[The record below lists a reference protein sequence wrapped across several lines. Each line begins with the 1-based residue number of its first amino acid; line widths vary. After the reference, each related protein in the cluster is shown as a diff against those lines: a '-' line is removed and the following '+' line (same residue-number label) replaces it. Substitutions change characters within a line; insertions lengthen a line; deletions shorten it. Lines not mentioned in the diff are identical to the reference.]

1 MLMRKRSMRAAAV
14 LSALALTL
22 VAGCGQKPGVAQLY
36 APGSYGAQNV
46 APGQPGIPGQPGA
59 IPGAPGSTGQN
70 AIPGAS
76 VPGQQAGA
84 TQSGGTAGT
93 GGTSGT
99 GGTGGTGGPTGGPGG
114 DGGGSGGPADTT
126 GVTDSTIKIGI
137 HAPVTGAAAF
147 PQRSFENAV
156 GVYASYINSKGGI
169 NGRKLEVLFRDDKFD
184 PNHARAVCKDLA
196 QQQKVFM
203 IIGGAGSDQIDSCA
217 RYANSVGVPYVSAGV
232 HETRPGLGPLSQL
245 RTYYAASLTY
255 EQQAPL
261 ITNLVKKQ
269 FPNETVGLLVA
280 SNDSLNSYF
289 DTQNASL
296 AQAIGD
302 RLEFADRVPKNIQS
316 EAPTIAAQICN
327 SGVSA
332 VVWNAAPSGLINV
345 TKSMT
350 CNVRFL
356 GPGNTNGLNIV
367 AQGGCPQL
375 DDAQFFSSFP
385 QLDKINQ
392 MDPNFEPAYRK
403 KNGSNPDDIGIAI
416 WGVEKLVSQI
426 LAAGGK
432 DLSRQSFMAAMDS
445 GKTFDNGVYPQ
456 VNFGKSRFGGTAMHL
471 LRADCGSSRF
481 FTERLNVR

>member
-1 MLMRKRSMRAAAV
+1 MQMRKRSMRAAAV
-14 LSALALTL
+14 LSVLALTL

-36 APGSYGAQNV
+36 APGAQGV
-46 APGQPGIPGQPGA
+46 APGQPGVPGQPGT
-59 IPGAPGSTGQN
+59 IPGAPGSTGQDTV
-70 AIPGAS
+70 PGAS
-76 VPGQQAGA
+76 VPGQQPGA
-84 TQSGGTAGT
+84 TRSGGTA
-93 GGTSGT
+93 GTSGT
-99 GGTGGTGGPTGGPGG
+99 GGTGGSGGTAGPGG
-114 DGGGSGGPADTT
+114 DGGSGPGDTT
-126 GVTDSTIKIGI
+126 GVTDKAIKIGI

-261 ITNLVKKQ
+261 ITDLVASQ
-269 FPNETVGLLVA
+269 FDGETVGLLVA
-280 SNDSLNSYF
+280 SNDSLDSYF
-289 DTQNASL
+289 GTQQASL
-296 AQAIGD
+296 EKAVGD
-302 RLEFADRVPKNIQS
+302 NLEFADRVPKNIQS

-350 CNVRFL
+350 CSVRFL

-385 QLDKINQ
+385 QLDKINK

-403 KNGSNPDDIGIAI
+403 KNGGSNPDDIGIAI

-432 DLSRQSFMAAMDS
+432 DLSRESFMAAMDS

-456 VNFGKSRFGGTAMHL
+456 VNFGKSRFGGTAMHQ
-471 LRADCGSSRF
+471 LRADCGSNRF
-481 FTERLNVR
+481 LTERLNVR

>member
-1 MLMRKRSMRAAAV
+1 MLLRKRMKRTAAV

-36 APGSYGAQNV
+36 GPGGTYGAQGV
-46 APGQPGIPGQPGA
+46 APGQQGLPGQPGA
-59 IPGAPGSTGQN
+59 VPGEPGSAGQGPVPGAAG
-70 AIPGAS
+70 
-76 VPGQQAGA
+76 PGQQQVGSARPG
-84 TQSGGTAGT
+84 
-93 GGTSGT
+93 SGT
-99 GGTGGTGGPTGGPGG
+99 GGTGGTGGNGGSTGGPGG
-114 DGGGSGGPADTT
+114 SGGNGGGSGGPVDTT
-126 GVTDSTIKIGI
+126 GVSDSTIKIGI

-169 NGRKLEVLFRDDKFD
+169 NGRKLEVLFRDDGFD
-184 PNHARAVCKDLA
+184 PNRARAVCKDLA

-203 IIGGAGSDQIDSCA
+203 LIGGAGSDQIDSCA
-217 RYANSVGVPYVSAGV
+217 RYADSVGVPYVSAGV
-232 HETRPGLGPLSQL
+232 HETRPGQGPLGDL

-261 ITNLVKKQ
+261 ITDLVQKQ
-269 FPNETVGLLVA
+269 FGGEKVGLLVA

-289 DTQNASL
+289 DTQNAAL
-296 AQAIGD
+296 KKAIGD
-302 RLEFADRVPKNIQS
+302 NLEFADRVPKNIQS

-350 CNVRFL
+350 CSVRFM

-375 DDAQFFSSFP
+375 DNAQFFSSFP
-385 QLDKINQ
+385 QLDKINEL
-392 MDPNFEPAYRK
+392 DPNFAPAYRK
-403 KNGSNPDDIGIAI
+403 KNGSDPDDIGIAI

-426 LAAGGK
+426 AKAAGK

-445 GKTFDNGVYPQ
+445 GKTFDNGVYPAT
-456 VNFGKSRFGGTAMHL
+456 NFGKSRFGGTAMHL

-481 FTERLNVR
+481 VTERLNVT